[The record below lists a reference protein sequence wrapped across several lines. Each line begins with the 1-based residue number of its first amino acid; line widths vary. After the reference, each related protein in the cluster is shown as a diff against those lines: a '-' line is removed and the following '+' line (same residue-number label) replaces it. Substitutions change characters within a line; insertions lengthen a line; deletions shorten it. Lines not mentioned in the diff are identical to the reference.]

1 MSVSESSNYYF
12 RIIIVLKFMAGKLK
26 KKSKK
31 VRKITRHSA
40 SGKISID
47 TATASVLEMHEEET
61 SSSASSSGYRGSIE
75 SVSSSSTSIDSH
87 VEQVELTENALLR
100 MNISGECPMFEFT
113 ERAITLMTAPA
124 IDMTLYCIY

>member
-1 MSVSESSNYYF
+1 
-12 RIIIVLKFMAGKLK
+12 MAGKLK

-47 TATASVLEMHEEET
+47 TATAFVLEMHEEET

-75 SVSSSSTSIDSH
+75 SVSSSSTSINSH

-113 ERAITLMTAPA
+113 ERAMTLMTAPA

>member
-1 MSVSESSNYYF
+1 
-12 RIIIVLKFMAGKLK
+12 MAGKLK

-31 VRKITRHSA
+31 VRKITRA

-47 TATASVLEMHEEET
+47 TATAFVLEMHEEET

-113 ERAITLMTAPA
+113 ERAMTLMTAPA

>member
-1 MSVSESSNYYF
+1 
-12 RIIIVLKFMAGKLK
+12 MAGKLK

-31 VRKITRHSA
+31 VRKITRHIA
-40 SGKISID
+40 SGKFSID
-47 TATASVLEMHEEET
+47 TATTASVLEMHEAET

-100 MNISGECPMFEFT
+100 MNISGQCPMFEYT
-113 ERAITLMTAPA
+113 ERAMTLMTAPA